1 MFDSCKVSINP
12 WMFSSSPGGQGAVGL
27 LSPVVPTPHSAL
39 LAPPTGSMEAPG
51 LGLLIPGDGAGQSGR
66 GLDLHLS
73 WKAEGLWS
81 LLLRHLIVT
90 HATGPS

>member
-1 MFDSCKVSINP
+1 M
-12 WMFSSSPGGQGAVGL
+12 GL

-51 LGLLIPGDGAGQSGR
+51 LGLLIPGDGAGQSGG